1 MSNDSY
7 TVTVEAGD
15 STDEFELP
23 ADAITLLSEQGDT
36 PANVVSDLAV
46 LSIAQQLHG
55 AVHHTQGEVDEVLEA
70 AEEDVLE
77 TFEERFGQSFAEMT
91 GHDH

>member
-1 MSNDSY
+1 MSDDQY

-15 STDEFELP
+15 SEDEFELP
-23 ADAITLLSEQGDT
+23 VDAVSLLSEPGDT
-36 PANVVSDLAV
+36 PANVVGDLAV

-55 AVHHTQGEVDEVLEA
+55 AVHHSQGEVDEVLEA
-70 AEEDVLE
+70 AENEVLE